1 MLNDLVS
8 RGGNFLLDIGPD
20 ADGTIPVIMQQRL
33 SDIGDWLKING
44 EAIYGTT
51 AWRQA
56 SQWSDGIMPN
66 KKAASFM
73 SDYRVADLV
82 IPKKD
87 SAYIEAFFTKK
98 GNDFY
103 CILPSYKKSITLK
116 NVSLPTNTESSILG
130 SESKIQWKQKGKN
143 VFVDLSQLQPG
154 DISNT
159 GIFVIKFSAQ

>member
-1 MLNDLVS
+1 MLCDLVS

-33 SDIGDWLKING
+33 SDMGDWLKVNG

-51 AWRQA
+51 AWKQA
-56 SQWSDGIMPN
+56 AQWSEGIKQN
-66 KKAASFM
+66 KKGASFM
-73 SDYRVADLV
+73 SDYRVANLV
-82 IPKKD
+82 VPKND
-87 SAYIEAFFTKK
+87 TAYIETFFTKK

-116 NVSLPTNTESSILG
+116 DIQLPINTKSSILG
-130 SESKIQWKQKGKN
+130 CQTKIQWKQKGKN
-143 VFVDLSQLQPG
+143 VEVNLSQLQPG

-159 GIFVIKFSAQ
+159 GILVIKFETN